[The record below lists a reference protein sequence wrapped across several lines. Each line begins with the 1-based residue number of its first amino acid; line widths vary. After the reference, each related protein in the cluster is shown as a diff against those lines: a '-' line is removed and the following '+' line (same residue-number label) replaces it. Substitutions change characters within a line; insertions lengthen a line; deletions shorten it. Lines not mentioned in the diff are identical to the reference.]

1 MIFRERVKP
10 VQDHAVAFLK
20 WSLLGVF
27 MGLLGGPVGAAFHH
41 VLHFVTH
48 FRGEHMWLVWLLPL
62 GGLLSVG
69 VYWVFGM
76 MNNR

>member
-10 VQDHAVAFLK
+10 VEQHVVAFLK
-20 WSLLGVF
+20 WSLLGIV

-48 FRGEHMWLVWLLPL
+48 FRGEHTWLVWLLPL
-62 GGLLSVG
+62 GGILSVG
-69 VYWVFGM
+69 V
-76 MNNR
+76 